1 MGVPIKLILK
11 EIGSRINNIGTIV
24 DTDPNNDETTSYVG
38 KMLQRAGAGVGAGA
52 FAGGIKD
59 MNNMKDTAS
68 AADAASAASDAKDAA
83 EAASAA
89 KDMAD
94 AASAAKD
101 VASAASDKNIK
112 DITTSN
118 TADVIERAYKQLD
131 DIIYKYNSK
140 GQALGED
147 DKLRAGITAQ
157 SMEGSILESAVIEDP
172 NTGYKMV
179 DTRHLALA
187 NAAAIKEIFERLDRI
202 EGRNEI

>member
-24 DTDPNNDETTSYVG
+24 DTDETNDETTSYAG
-38 KMLQRAGAGVGAGA
+38 KMLQGVGAGA

-59 MNNMKDTAS
+59 MKNMKDTAN
-68 AADAASAASDAKDAA
+68 AASD
-83 EAASAA
+83 A

-118 TADVIERAYKQLD
+118 TADVIEKAYKGLD

-147 DKLRAGITAQ
+147 DKLRAGVTAQ
-157 SMEGSILESAVIEDP
+157 SLQGSILESNVFTDP
-172 NTGYKMV
+172 ESGYLKV
-179 DTRHLALA
+179 DTAQLALS
-187 NAAAIKEIFERLDRI
+187 NAAAIKNIYEKIDELEKLI
-202 EGRNEI
+202 KK